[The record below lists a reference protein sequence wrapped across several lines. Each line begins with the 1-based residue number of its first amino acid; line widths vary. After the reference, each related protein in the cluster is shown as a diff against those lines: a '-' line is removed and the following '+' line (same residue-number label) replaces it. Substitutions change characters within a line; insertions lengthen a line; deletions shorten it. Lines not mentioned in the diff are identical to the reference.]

1 MRSKVFGRR
10 YDARNKILRL
20 HGGMDHVRSQSVCFE
35 RADEFDM
42 LMWTALIT
50 GLQFLKDHEC

>member
-1 MRSKVFGRR
+1 MVGRR

-20 HGGMDHVRSQSVCFE
+20 HDGMDHVRSQSVCFG
-35 RADEFDM
+35 ADEFDM
-42 LMWTALIT
+42 LMWNALIT

>member
-20 HGGMDHVRSQSVCFE
+20 HGDMDHVRSQSVYFE

-42 LMWTALIT
+42 LMWNALIT

>member
-20 HGGMDHVRSQSVCFE
+20 HGGMDHVRSQSVCFG
-35 RADEFDM
+35 ADEFDM
-42 LMWTALIT
+42 LMWNALIT

>member
-20 HGGMDHVRSQSVCFE
+20 HGDMDHVRSQSVCFE

-42 LMWTALIT
+42 LM
-50 GLQFLKDHEC
+50 